1 MPYPTSSLPQSLLTS
16 SSSKKKSEIPANFS
30 KKHQIHGNSSSSSS
44 TSISTSEHS
53 LEHSSEHSA
62 DYSTEMTSSSSAEEH
77 SLMYQNQ
84 SAIFRRNAYS
94 INLRGVRKGVERG
107 KEGGRERGRDRGR
120 VDGGGESFLMQ
131 NEGSRNTDSSTK
143 YRIDMTRNNSMNR
156 GGNETRI
163 AGMRREEEEVES
175 QGEREVEESSVDSSV
190 EMQAYVPPS
199 RKDRYLRTYNSTN
212 TFSPSFSAFSTTQNL
227 TIQDP
232 PHGGKIQNPGSVTGK
247 DYRSTLAFTSPSS
260 SLKSN
265 RKSPET
271 GDVQSVQDVR
281 TEIGTGGRA
290 GSGVG
295 EGSGTG
301 VEKGTDMGRGSG
313 VEKGTVVGAGTGT
326 GRTGGEIRSRGG
338 SWSVGGGGYTSSLQE
353 LADLS
358 IR

>member
-1 MPYPTSSLPQSLLTS
+1 M
-16 SSSKKKSEIPANFS
+16 
-30 KKHQIHGNSSSSSS
+30 
-44 TSISTSEHS
+44 STSEHS

-62 DYSTEMTSSSSAEEH
+62 DYSTEITSSSSAEEH

-84 SAIFRRNAYS
+84 SAIFRKNAYS
-94 INLRGVRKGVERG
+94 INSRGVRKGVERG
-107 KEGGRERGRDRGR
+107 REGGREGGR
-120 VDGGGESFLMQ
+120 VDGGGESSLMQ

-143 YRIDMTRNNSMNR
+143 YRIDMTRNNSMKR
-156 GGNETRI
+156 GGSETRI
-163 AGMRREEEEVES
+163 AGMREEEEEVES
-175 QGEREVEESSVDSSV
+175 QGEKEVEESSVDSSV

-232 PHGGKIQNPGSVTGK
+232 PHGGKIQNPGSVTRK
-247 DYRSTLAFTSPSS
+247 DYRSTFAFTSPSS

-265 RKSPET
+265 RKSPGT
-271 GDVQSVQDVR
+271 GNVQSVQDVR
-281 TEIGTGGRA
+281 TEIGTGVRA

-301 VEKGTDMGRGSG
+301 VD
-313 VEKGTVVGAGTGT
+313 KGTVVGAGTGT
-326 GRTGGEIRSRGG
+326 GTGRAGGEIRSRGG
-338 SWSVGGGGYTSSLQE
+338 SWSVGGRGYTSSLQE